1 MNNITKYKEQA
12 KHNQSKPVAHLQVN
26 DFVYLR
32 CSGLKNDCS
41 LQKQIF
47 YADEKTHQAICK
59 VVEIMHISDKSLQDD
74 NYLPTNTGG
83 SCSEDLSDNFN
94 QYSLTSEQIDTFY
107 QCVTL
112 VISDKGRY
120 VFVDRQG
127 YDYCRYMY
135 LWSDF
140 RTMYA
145 TEIEAEKTY
154 QQRLKEDEQNER
166 ERKYAQICEMFR
178 VRYPYLIEGAE
189 ASKNIR
195 LLLKREF
202 PNVKFSVTTR
212 QWGDIIRIHLPK
224 EVSIQVR
231 ELIKDIESYN
241 NRVSYYGSDGETYLK
256 RPFEDLF
263 GMYRTISIETY

>member
-1 MNNITKYKEQA
+1 MNNITKYREQA
-12 KHNQSKPVAHLQVN
+12 THNQSQSVVQLQVN
-26 DFVYLR
+26 AFVYLR

-41 LQKQIF
+41 LQKQVF
-47 YADEKTHQAICK
+47 YADGKTYQAICK
-59 VVEIMHISDKSLQDD
+59 IVEIMHVSDKSLQDGE
-74 NYLPTNTGG
+74 YLPKNTGG
-83 SCSEDLSDNFN
+83 SCSEDLPDNVN
-94 QYSLTSEQIDTFY
+94 EYNLTSEQIDTFY

-145 TEIEAEKTY
+145 TEIEAEKAY
-154 QQRLKEDEQNER
+154 KNHLEEEERNER
-166 ERKYAQICEMFR
+166 ERKYAKICERFR
-178 VRYPYLIEGAE
+178 LRFPYLIEGAE
-189 ASKNIR
+189 APKNIR

-212 QWGDIIRIHLPK
+212 QWGDIVRIHSPK
-224 EVSIQVR
+224 EVAIQVR
-231 ELIKDIESYN
+231 ELIRDIESYD
-241 NRVSYYGSDGETYLK
+241 NRVNYYHSDGGTYLK